1 MDMYQKRKIRQEKVK
16 NEDKEENSKS
26 NINWYP
32 GHMAK
37 TKKQIIQD
45 LKLIDIVI
53 ELLDARIPISSQN
66 PNIAE
71 ITKNKKKIIVLNKC
85 DLSDDKEN
93 KRWVEYFKKK
103 NIPAVLV
110 DSNSG
115 RGIDECIRQIEKIM
129 QIDLDAHAEKG
140 RTGRRIRAMI
150 LGIPNVGKS
159 SFINRISK
167 RTTAGVGN
175 KPGVTKQ
182 KQWIRL
188 SNNIE
193 LLDTP
198 GVLWPK
204 FESQEV
210 ALNLAFTGTIK
221 DDILPKVEV
230 AYRLLK
236 YLLENYEDN
245 VIKRYK
251 IEKEQL
257 DEILSQDNEE
267 NVNIYEVMCLIGKK
281 RGCIVSGGNIDDEK
295 VSNIILDDFRTCKL
309 GNITLEK
316 VEK

>member
-1 MDMYQKRKIRQEKVK
+1 MDMHSKRKMRKNK
-16 NEDKEENSKS
+16 KMNEDKKS
-26 NINWYP
+26 LPSTSINWYP

-85 DLSDDKEN
+85 DLSDDRQN
-93 KRWVEYFKKK
+93 KLWIEYFKKK

-115 RGIDECIRQIEKIM
+115 KGIDECIRQIEKIM
-129 QIDLDAHAEKG
+129 QVDLDAHAEKG
-140 RTGRRIRAMI
+140 RTGRKIRAMI

-182 KQWIRL
+182 KQWIRI
-188 SNNIE
+188 NEKIE

-204 FESQEV
+204 FESEEV
-210 ALNLAFTGTIK
+210 ALHLCFTGTIK
-221 DDILPKVEV
+221 EEILDKVEI
-230 AYRLLK
+230 AYQLTK
-236 YLLENYEDN
+236 FLLENYRKKLCE
-245 VIKRYK
+245 RYK
-251 IEKEQL
+251 L
-257 DEILSQDNEE
+257 DENYVEE
-267 NVNIYEVMCLIGKK
+267 TLNQEQPENNNIYEIMLEIGKK
-281 RGCIVSGGNIDDEK
+281 RGCIMSGGRIDEEK
-295 VSNIILDDFRTCKL
+295 TSRLILDEFKNGKL
-309 GNITLEK
+309 GKMTIEQP
-316 VEK
+316 

>member
-1 MDMYQKRKIRQEKVK
+1 MNEQNSVK
-16 NEDKEENSKS
+16 M

-37 TKKQIIQD
+37 TKRQISDD
-45 LKLIDIVI
+45 LKLIDVVI
-53 ELLDARIPISSQN
+53 EILDARIPISSQN
-66 PNIAE
+66 PDMKQLI
-71 ITKNKKKIIVLNKC
+71 KNKKRIYVLNKS
-85 DLSDDKEN
+85 DLADEKETS
-93 KRWVEYFKKK
+93 KWIQKFKSK
-103 NIPAVLV
+103 NSSAISVC
-110 DSNSG
+110 SNSG
-115 RGIDECIRQIEKIM
+115 NGINNVLKEIEKLMKEEIELNK
-129 QIDLDAHAEKG
+129 QKG
-140 RTGRRIRAMI
+140 RTGKSIRVLV

-167 RTTAGVGN
+167 KNTMEVGN

-198 GVLWPK
+198 GILWPK
-204 FESQEV
+204 FESEEV

-236 YLLENYEDN
+236 YLIENYLSN
-245 VIKRYK
+245 VLERYK
-251 IEKEQL
+251 LSKEEVEERL
-257 DEILSQDNEE
+257 NKDDEE
-267 NVNIYEVMCLIGKK
+267 NNKIYEVMCLIGKK

-295 VSNIILDDFRTCKL
+295 TANIILDDFRNCKL
-309 GNITLEK
+309 GHITLEK
-316 VEK
+316 V

>member
-1 MDMYQKRKIRQEKVK
+1 
-16 NEDKEENSKS
+16 
-26 NINWYP
+26 
-32 GHMAK
+32 MAK
-37 TKKQIIQD
+37 TKRQIAED
-45 LKLIDIVI
+45 LKFIDVVI
-53 ELLDARIPISSQN
+53 EIRDARIPISSQN
-66 PNIAE
+66 PDMQELI
-71 ITKNKKKIIVLNKC
+71 KNKKQIIILNKS
-85 DLSDDKEN
+85 DLADEKETAKWIN
-93 KRWVEYFKKK
+93 YFKNSKISAISA
-103 NIPAVLV
+103 N
-110 DSNSG
+110 SNSG
-115 RGIDECIRQIEKIM
+115 DGIQKAIKEIENIMKDDKILQEQRGRVGKPTRV
-129 QIDLDAHAEKG
+129 L
-140 RTGRRIRAMI
+140 I

-159 SFINRISK
+159 SFINRVSK
-167 RTTAGVGN
+167 KTTMIVGN

-236 YLLENYEDN
+236 YLLENYEEN

>member
-1 MDMYQKRKIRQEKVK
+1 MN
-16 NEDKEENSKS
+16 NENKT

-37 TKKQIIQD
+37 TKRQIAED
-45 LKLIDIVI
+45 LKLIDVVI
-53 ELLDARIPISSQN
+53 EVLDARIPVSSQN
-66 PNIAE
+66 PDMKE
-71 ITKNKKKIIVLNKC
+71 LTKNKKKIYILNKS
-85 DLSDDKEN
+85 DLADEKETLKWKN
-93 KRWVEYFKKK
+93 KFRTV
-103 NIPAVLV
+103 NSAAISC

-115 RGIDECIRQIEKIM
+115 KGINKVEKAILNLM
-129 QIDLDAHAEKG
+129 QEEQEKNSRKG
-140 RTGRRIRAMI
+140 RTGKPIRVLV

-167 RTTAGVGN
+167 KTTMAVGN

-204 FESQEV
+204 FENEKV
-210 ALNLAFTGTIK
+210 ALNLSFTGTIK
-221 DDILPKVEV
+221 DEILPKVEI

-236 YLLENYEDN
+236 FLIENYKSN
-245 VIKRYK
+245 VLERYK
-251 IEKEQL
+251 L
-257 DEILSQDNEE
+257 DENIIQEILNSDNPE
-267 NVNIYEVMCLIGKK
+267 NFKIYDIMCLIGKK
-281 RGCIVSGGNIDDEK
+281 RGCIVSGGNVDDDK
-295 VSNIILDDFRTCKL
+295 VSNIILDDYRTGKL

>member
-1 MDMYQKRKIRQEKVK
+1 MANK
-16 NEDKEENSKS
+16 NENKEK
-26 NINWYP
+26 IFPKVRLNWYP

-37 TKKQIIQD
+37 TKRQIAED

-53 ELLDARIPISSQN
+53 EILDARIPISSQN
-66 PNIAE
+66 PDMKE
-71 ITKNKKKIIVLNKC
+71 LTKNKKKIIILNKS
-85 DLSDDKEN
+85 DLADEKETS
-93 KRWVEYFKKK
+93 KWIQKFKSK
-103 NIPAVLV
+103 NSSAISA

-115 RGIDECIRQIEKIM
+115 IGMNQVIREIDKLMEEERKASE
-129 QIDLDAHAEKG
+129 EKG
-140 RTGRRIRAMI
+140 RKGKPTRVLV

-167 RTTAGVGN
+167 KNTMAVGN

-204 FESQEV
+204 FESEEV
-210 ALNLAFTGTIK
+210 ALHLAFTGTIK

-236 YLLENYEDN
+236 YLLENYLEA
-245 VIKRYK
+245 VLERYK
-251 IEKEQL
+251 LTK
-257 DEILSQDNEE
+257 DEVETILNQEAEE
-267 NVNIYEVMCLIGKK
+267 NNNIYEIMCLIGKK
-281 RGCIVSGGNIDDEK
+281 RGCIISGGKIDDEK
-295 VSNIILDDFRTCKL
+295 TANVLLDDFRNCKL
-309 GNITLEK
+309 GYITLEK
-316 VEK
+316 CGIEK